1 MLALEM
7 GTGKTLC
14 AITPHI
20 LEQHTLPDQPAMHT
34 KHTEAQLEEHEVV
47 YVGKRHPLEPEKEK
61 LKEARMYKGFKQLQ
75 TDSWLVVP
83 DGSVRATYVFTQARL
98 RCWPLAVYV
107 RFMSSTRNCRST
119 HLHACMHGHGA

>member
-83 DGSVRATYVFTQARL
+83 DGSVRANCVMTQAPASFSVCSL
-98 RCWPLAVYV
+98 HVQHKAASKHVLA
-107 RFMSSTRNCRST
+107 RS
-119 HLHACMHGHGA
+119 HAWSR